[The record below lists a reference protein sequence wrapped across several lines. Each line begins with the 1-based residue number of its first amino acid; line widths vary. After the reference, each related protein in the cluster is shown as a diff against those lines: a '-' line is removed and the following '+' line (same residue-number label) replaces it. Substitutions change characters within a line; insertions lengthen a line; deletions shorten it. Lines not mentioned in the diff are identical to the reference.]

1 MITQIQRWRRF
12 FAELAGVSPEA
23 ECETDKGWS
32 IVFFFSNVRIEH
44 SDCQQ
49 YFLTRKMAC
58 RSCHLPSRH
67 AVRRISESPLD
78 GLLCVWFQGGS
89 ERPEYKTPQ
98 LTLPCARMVF
108 HGRNHPENSC
118 NRTLAEPPGNSWNAP
133 SGRFPLPLPA
143 PRSAS
148 PTRVRAGRDQ
158 SPTDLPGELL
168 NLASIMALRVCF
180 WPFNLVFFLDANQL
194 VIAA

>member
-1 MITQIQRWRRF
+1 MRSWR
-12 FAELAGVSPEA
+12 ALAPRQNAKQTKVGPSSSSSRMSGLNIRIVSNIFSHAKWHVEA
-23 ECETDKGWS
+23 AIYRPGMRCAGSAKARS
-32 IVFFFSNVRIEH
+32 
-44 SDCQQ
+44 
-49 YFLTRKMAC
+49 MAC
-58 RSCHLPSRH
+58 IAS
-67 AVRRISESPLD
+67 
-78 GLLCVWFQGGS
+78 GFQGGT
-89 ERPEYKTPQ
+89 ERPECKTPQ